1 MKKYRIYAIATLL
14 VVPSILV
21 SGPGLS
27 TSSLPEIDGTTNPF
41 QQQRCPT
48 GGGFGCFS
56 GSRPSPVT
64 FCRQF
69 MQMFL
74 RPGAG

>member
-1 MKKYRIYAIATLL
+1 MKKFRLYAVAALIAA
-14 VVPSILV
+14 PSILF

-27 TSSLPEIDGTTNPF
+27 TSSLPEIGGTAKTL
-41 QQQRCPT
+41 QQPNCPA
-48 GGGFGCFS
+48 GGGYGCFNS
-56 GSRPSPVT
+56 TRPSPFT

-74 RPGAG
+74 RPVTN

>member
-1 MKKYRIYAIATLL
+1 MKKYRLYAVTALL
-14 VVPSILV
+14 LAPSILL
-21 SGPGLS
+21 SSPGFS
-27 TSSLPEIDGTTNPF
+27 TSSPPRIDGGTQPF
-41 QQQRCPT
+41 QQQSCPT
-48 GGGFGCFS
+48 GGGFGCFT

-74 RPGAG
+74 RPGGA